1 MAYTPATIADVRAIL
16 PVDTQLT
23 DAQIQASINA
33 AKCVVDQIALSCASH
48 LSDECLT
55 QVHIYLSAHYAAGTE
70 NTLSISSETD
80 PCCGGQAIY
89 GFEFGKGVM
98 GTPYGQM
105 ANTLSAGCLSE
116 QDKQPARIYT
126 LGSH

>member
-70 NTLSISSETD
+70 NTLSISFF
-80 PCCGGQAIY
+80 CFFNIIY
-89 GFEFGKGVM
+89 
-98 GTPYGQM
+98 
-105 ANTLSAGCLSE
+105 
-116 QDKQPARIYT
+116 
-126 LGSH
+126 